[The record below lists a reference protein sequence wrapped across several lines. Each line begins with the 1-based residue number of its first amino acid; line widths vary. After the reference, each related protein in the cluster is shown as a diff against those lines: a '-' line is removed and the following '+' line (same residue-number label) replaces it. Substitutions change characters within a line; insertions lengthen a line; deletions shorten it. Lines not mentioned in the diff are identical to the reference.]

1 MRFCEAIKE
10 IRGKCL
16 LSQSDFAK
24 ELGVSFST
32 INRWENGK
40 SLPKISKL
48 KQINDFCE
56 KHAIPFSV
64 QDYIFSDTK
73 EMER

>member
-1 MRFCEAIKE
+1 LRFCEAIKE

-24 ELGVSFST
+24 EIGVSFST

-40 SLPKISKL
+40 ALPKISTL
-48 KQINDFCE
+48 KKINDFCE

-64 QDYIFSDTK
+64 QNFIFTGTK
-73 EMER
+73 ETER